1 MEEGLE
7 VISSPSMAEDLEE
20 DLEAISSHS
29 MAEDLEEDLEAISSH
44 SMEEDL
50 VDTHGLLTVAV
61 LAAVF
66 SVRAMGYREG

>member
-7 VISSPSMAEDLEE
+7 VISSPCMAEDLEE
-20 DLEAISSHS
+20 DLEAISSHF
-29 MAEDLEEDLEAISSH
+29 
-44 SMEEDL
+44 MEEDL

-66 SVRAMGYREG
+66 SVRAMEYREG